1 MDILQNM
8 KQKSQS
14 RFQLTP
20 YYVFTGKL
28 ATETTMCVCVC
39 VCSVISDSLVTPWTV
54 VHQIPLSMESFGKNT
69 IVGSISFSGDLSDPG
84 IELASPVVSWIASGF
99 FTHQAIRECSLLE
112 FRMEAQRGTV
122 DIRRAWGSP
131 GGWHWRE
138 MSFPSEW
145 QYQETFS
152 TLHDHSPEGSTRK
165 ILIWE
170 KWFNA

>member
-39 VCSVISDSLVTPWTV
+39 VCSVVSDSLVTPWTV
-54 VHQIPLSMESFGKNT
+54 VYQIPLSMESFGKNT

-84 IELASPVVSWIASGF
+84 IELASPVVS
-99 FTHQAIRECSLLE
+99 
-112 FRMEAQRGTV
+112 
-122 DIRRAWGSP
+122 
-131 GGWHWRE
+131 
-138 MSFPSEW
+138 
-145 QYQETFS
+145 
-152 TLHDHSPEGSTRK
+152 
-165 ILIWE
+165 
-170 KWFNA
+170 